1 MPIAQHGTLVVVT
14 ETAQVGGTRGF
25 LPAVEGMRACAA
37 IGVVVTHVAFQTGH
51 TGGITGR
58 LFGRFDLA
66 VAVFFA
72 LSGFLLWRGHAAA
85 ARGLRP
91 VPPTGH
97 YLRSRIVRIMPA
109 YLVAVVVILTLLPD
123 AKADL
128 TVWLANLSLTQ
139 IYVPLTLTA
148 GLTQMWSLSV
158 EVSFYLALPMLALLV
173 RRLPVRA
180 RIPVIAAVAV
190 ASFGWAL
197 HPVQR
202 AVRRQPAEL
211 AAGVLLVVRRGHAAG
226 RVDSDRIG
234 WPHRLARRRLLMAV
248 IAVAAFLVAAS
259 PLAGPEG
266 LTPGTVSQF
275 VVKTAMGAVLA
286 AALIAPLVLDR
297 PDTPH
302 RILGNTTMVT
312 LGRWSYGLFIWHLAA
327 LAMVFPI
334 IGEFAFNGHMPVVL
348 VLTRG
353 VRLRDRSGQLRAGR
367 VAVPGCVAAL
377 GDRRQRSCR
386 HLDSAVTTR
395 LSLPSR
401 DDLVAH
407 RRPACLARV
416 VAQRGVDE
424 LDRARHLVACDAVGE
439 ECRDGR
445 LVEPVGLHDGV
456 RHLTQVV
463 VGHANH
469 QAGQHIRMLGQ
480 RGLDLGGVDVAAA
493 DGEHVDP
500 PVVEIEEAVGV
511 EVAEVAER
519 IPAVAALRGRPDV
532 AVGRRA
538 ARRWPHVD
546 LAADAGRALVAVV
559 VEHLHLA
566 GDDDARPSRGGS
578 ATDRREMKVSA

>member
-1 MPIAQHGTLVVVT
+1 MT
-14 ETAQVGGTRGF
+14 EASQIGGTRWGHSPRKLGAHPAAGQGDF

-37 IGVVVTHVAFQTGH
+37 IGVVITHVAFQTGH

-85 ARGLRP
+85 ARGLRQ

-97 YLRSRIVRIMPA
+97 YLRSRIVRIMPG

-158 EVSFYLALPMLALLV
+158 EVAFYLALPILALFA

-190 ASFGWAL
+190 ASLGWAL
-197 HPVQR
+197 IPFDAPFGVNPHNWPP
-202 AVRRQPAEL
+202 AFFAWFAAGMLLAEL
-211 AAGVLLVVRRGHAAG
+211 TVTE
-226 RVDSDRIG
+226 IG
-234 WPHRLARRRLLMAV
+234 WPHRLARRRVLMAM
-248 IAVAAFLVAAS
+248 VAGVAFLVAAS

-275 VVKTAMGAVLA
+275 IVKTAMGALVA

-302 RILGNTTMVT
+302 RMLGHTTMVT

-327 LAMVFPI
+327 LAMVFPV

-348 VLTRG
+348 VLTLLFG
-353 VRLRDRSGQLRAGR
+353 FAIAAVSYALVESPCR
-367 VAVPGCVAAL
+367 VALRRWEFREERPVPP
-377 GDRRQRSCR
+377 
-386 HLDSAVTTR
+386 LDSAVR
-395 LSLPSR
+395 NVPVPVSR
-401 DDLVAH
+401 
-407 RRPACLARV
+407 
-416 VAQRGVDE
+416 
-424 LDRARHLVACDAVGE
+424 
-439 ECRDGR
+439 
-445 LVEPVGLHDGV
+445 
-456 RHLTQVV
+456 
-463 VGHANH
+463 
-469 QAGQHIRMLGQ
+469 
-480 RGLDLGGVDVAAA
+480 
-493 DGEHVDP
+493 
-500 PVVEIEEAVGV
+500 
-511 EVAEVAER
+511 
-519 IPAVAALRGRPDV
+519 
-532 AVGRRA
+532 
-538 ARRWPHVD
+538 
-546 LAADAGRALVAVV
+546 
-559 VEHLHLA
+559 
-566 GDDDARPSRGGS
+566 
-578 ATDRREMKVSA
+578 